1 MMEGDAN
8 WSFRTIL
15 GWKKNILAAQFG
27 LPCSFSD
34 TRGST
39 GRVMRMGCWSSR
51 KSLAAV
57 ELEIFTKGM
66 IPI

>member
-1 MMEGDAN
+1 MEGDAN
-8 WSFRTIL
+8 WSFRTAQ
-15 GWKKNILAAQFG
+15 GWKKTLLAAQFG

-34 TRGST
+34 SQGSI